1 MKFLHLQGSKE
12 AFKIQ
17 KNYWPKIYFLL
28 QILAAICIG
37 LIDDPANNSRVRIFL
52 SARTIALAYATFGG
66 FIIICGSYILGKVFK
81 DAWVFAWW
89 WWWRRLCSL
98 KFLLFLFIIKKA
110 QNINECPSYIKT
122 NSMFQLKLSFSIPW
136 KITSIINFVGL
147 CLFLASGAC
156 ILRDW
161 SDIKTRGY
169 WPPNTTRYTQL
180 MLVKCLLHAI

>member
-1 MKFLHLQGSKE
+1 MNIEISKVDMSSAAEVGTMESQKGGSNYYGSSSRHGPVFLKAIEL
-12 AFKIQ
+12 
-17 KNYWPKIYFLL
+17 
-28 QILAAICIG
+28 ILAAICIG

-81 DAWVFAWW
+81 D
-89 WWWRRLCSL
+89 
-98 KFLLFLFIIKKA
+98 
-110 QNINECPSYIKT
+110 T
-122 NSMFQLKLSFSIPW
+122 IPW
-136 KITSIINFVGL
+136 KITSVINFVGL

-180 MLVKCLLHAI
+180 MMDLIVTCGSLSIVTAAIFILDLLVNVRLGARGEIE

>member
-1 MKFLHLQGSKE
+1 MVHTSWEKSLRMREYSH
-12 AFKIQ
+12 
-17 KNYWPKIYFLL
+17 
-28 QILAAICIG
+28 
-37 LIDDPANNSRVRIFL
+37 DDDDDVC
-52 SARTIALAYATFGG
+52 ARSNF
-66 FIIICGSYILGKVFK
+66 FS
-81 DAWVFAWW
+81 
-89 WWWRRLCSL
+89 
-98 KFLLFLFIIKKA
+98 FLFIIKKA